1 MDEQESRAE
10 DTSTAPSLL
19 TVKDETQ
26 SHLTNGSLR
35 CNILK
40 HEKSVGEKLDGA
52 HTGEKAVHPEKAN
65 GTAATD
71 KSKKTR
77 GEPPF
82 TKQEREEMETLLHE
96 LCGHWGQCFRNIFF
110 GVLYA
115 QLRVCA
121 NQSFILPGFW
131 KVKMLRRTFCSTQTS
146 CCHYQY
152 TTSHPHT
159 AIEYHSQ
166 RIFETFYAHIQ
177 PLSDTRNSRRCLVN
191 YRFMYLLTRAN
202 QRGVCSVES
211 TRTVW
216 YIVHKYT
223 NTTDVKVLVIIIVD

>member
-1 MDEQESRAE
+1 MGHTQARKLCTLRRPMAPRPPTRAKRPE
-10 DTSTAPSLL
+10 A
-19 TVKDETQ
+19 
-26 SHLTNGSLR
+26 SHLSRNRKEKKWKR
-35 CNILK
+35 CCM
-40 HEKSVGEKLDGA
+40 SC
-52 HTGEKAVHPEKAN
+52 
-65 GTAATD
+65 AATWV
-71 KSKKTR
+71 SVL
-77 GEPPF
+77 GF
-82 TKQEREEMETLLHE
+82 
-96 LCGHWGQCFRNIFF
+96 FF

-115 QLRVCA
+115 QLRVCV

-131 KVKMLRRTFCSTQTS
+131 KVKMSRRTFCSTQTS

-166 RIFETFYAHIQ
+166 RFLKHSTHTFNH
-177 PLSDTRNSRRCLVN
+177 SDTRNSRRCLVN
-191 YRFMYLLTRAN
+191 YRFIYLFTRAN

-211 TRTVW
+211 IRTVW